1 MQAMHVDR
9 VRAIS
14 NAILEG
20 LGKVY
25 VGKRMILRKLLAAS
39 FANGHVLFE
48 DYPGL
53 GKTLLAKLYAQIT
66 GCQMSRI
73 QFTPDL
79 MPADILGT
87 KVYRMQDQ
95 IFTLERGPIF
105 TNILLADEIN
115 RSPTGG
121 HGGAAGNY

>member
-25 VGKRMILRKLLAAS
+25 VGKRNILRKMLSAS

-48 DYPGL
+48 DFPGL
-53 GKTLLAKLYAQIT
+53 GKTMLAKLYAQIT

-79 MPADILGT
+79 MPSDIVGTTIFHYEKNEFQIGTRCDASRGYHMLG
-87 KVYRMQDQ
+87 R
-95 IFTLERGPIF
+95 
-105 TNILLADEIN
+105 
-115 RSPTGG
+115 
-121 HGGAAGNY
+121 

>member
-25 VGKRMILRKLLAAS
+25 VGKRMILRKMLAAS
-39 FANGHVLFE
+39 FANGHILFE
-48 DYPGL
+48 DFPGL

-87 KVYRMQDQ
+87 KVYRMQDHT
-95 IFTLERGPIF
+95 FTL
-105 TNILLADEIN
+105 
-115 RSPTGG
+115 
-121 HGGAAGNY
+121 